1 MRRANVEEIPAAA
14 VEVAAA
20 ATGPPAWDT
29 DREDEAVVVVVPT
42 LLLGCHWLLQPPRL
56 DRVVRTL
63 GSAQVLQ
70 QREEAKGAVETL
82 GSEVDLLPLLKDAAA
97 AAVAAVETTT
107 MTTTLLL
114 PAPGLLWRVAPPWD
128 WVAPAACVG
137 DECCDCGR
145 FAWCR
150 YDRRGIRELK

>member
-82 GSEVDLLPLLKDAAA
+82 LGSEVDLPPLLKDSA

-114 PAPGLLWRVAPPWD
+114 PAPGLLWRVAPP
-128 WVAPAACVG
+128 
-137 DECCDCGR
+137 
-145 FAWCR
+145 
-150 YDRRGIRELK
+150 